1 MSTVM
6 TSQERPTELQATVR
20 KPEEGER
27 QNVLGDLQRFIL
39 TGAETGGALC
49 LVEQQNEAGTGIPL
63 HYHTREE
70 ETFHVVEGVVA
81 FTVGDETIL
90 ATAGTTVHVPRGI
103 RHSFEVRERAR
114 VLLTLVPAGM
124 EEMFRELGRL
134 TPGPES
140 MPQALAIC
148 ERYGIFFG

>member
-1 MSTVM
+1 MATVT
-6 TSQERPTELQATVR
+6 TSQERATQVQATVR
-20 KPEEGER
+20 RPEDGER
-27 QNVLGDLQRFIL
+27 QNVLGDMQRFIL
-39 TGAETGGALC
+39 TGVETSGALC
-49 LVEQQNEAGTGIPL
+49 LVEQQNEAGTGIPR

-81 FTVGDETIL
+81 FTVEDATIL
-90 ATAGTTVHVPRGI
+90 AGPGTTVHVPRGV

-134 TPGPES
+134 APGPES